1 MLYGGRL
8 FQEENS
14 AKKNPQ
20 TTDNSYSKI
29 PGVVRGTPGL
39 HNNSLKNINT
49 LLKMLTNNEQTQP
62 HYSPPKLPH
71 LKQGSKFFNTLLDL
85 LDLGILVTENNGKIL
100 YWNNLLLDQL
110 EINFAEISNIN
121 AYDFIDILRQNSS
134 LDKELSKNLELLIS
148 SKERIFDDVFVY
160 RNKKHLAILSYPV
173 ESLSNP
179 NRLWIFWNITDSL
192 EITGLKNLLSAD
204 EELQLFRHKTFILTE
219 MNLKLKKEVE
229 KLQKEKNEREIF
241 LSIIAHDLKSPFQGL
256 LGAFDTLD
264 ETFDE
269 MPKEDIRTYIK
280 YANTSIKGLYG
291 LIEKLLEWSRLL
303 IGQVKFN
310 QTQCDLY
317 YEMMNA
323 VDFYKIQLKQKEI
336 TVVNLMNKKLVTLA
350 DENMVNTIFRN
361 ILSNA
366 IKFSKR
372 NGVITL
378 TSELKG
384 NNINI
389 SIADNGIGMSDETK
403 ELIFDFSKHYTMNGT
418 EEERG
423 SGIGLLI
430 CKELMTWH
438 NGNISFESELGK
450 GTTFT
455 LIFPLLLKQS

>member
-1 MLYGGRL
+1 MQLV
-8 FQEENS
+8 EKT
-14 AKKNPQ
+14 AKKILPI
-20 TTDNSYSKI
+20 TDNRDRKI
-29 PGVVRGTPGL
+29 LSDRISTRGIQ
-39 HNNSLKNINT
+39 NNFINNFNIV
-49 LLKMLTNNEQTQP
+49 LQMLTNNEQTQS
-62 HYSPPKLPH
+62 YNSPRDLSKLNP
-71 LKQGSKFFNTLLDL
+71 GSKFFNTLLDL
-85 LDLGILVTENNGKIL
+85 LDLGILVTENSGKIL

-110 EINFAEISNIN
+110 EIDYSEISDIN
-121 AYDFIDILRQNSS
+121 GYDFIDLLKRNSTFDEEFKNDLES
-134 LDKELSKNLELLIS
+134 LIN
-148 SKERIFDDVFVY
+148 SKERIFDNVFVY
-160 RNKKHLAILSYPV
+160 KNKKHLAILSYPI
-173 ESLSNP
+173 ESINNP

-204 EELQLFRHKTFILTE
+204 EELQLFRHKAFILTE

-229 KLQKEKNEREIF
+229 KLKKEKNEREIF

-264 ETFDE
+264 DSFDE
-269 MPKEDIRTYIK
+269 MPKDDIRTYIK
-280 YANTSIKGLYG
+280 YANTSIKGLYA

-317 YEMMNA
+317 FEMMNA

-336 TVVNLMNKKLVTLA
+336 TIVNLMQKKLVTLA

-378 TSELKG
+378 TSEIKR
-384 NNINI
+384 NSCII
-389 SIADNGIGMSDETK
+389 SIADNGVGMSEETK
-403 ELIFDFSKHYTMNGT
+403 ELIFDFSKHYTMKGT

-438 NGNISFESELGK
+438 NGTISFESALGK
-450 GTTFT
+450 GSTFILT
-455 LIFPLLLKQS
+455 FPSLVKLV

>member
-1 MLYGGRL
+1 MQLV
-8 FQEENS
+8 ENS
-14 AKKNPQ
+14 SKKILQ
-20 TTDNSYSKI
+20 ITDNRYSKI
-29 PGVVRGTPGL
+29 LSVVRGTQGI
-39 HNNSLKNINT
+39 HNNFLNNIN
-49 LLKMLTNNEQTQP
+49 LVQKMLTNNEQTQP
-62 HYSPPKLPH
+62 DNSPRELPH

-85 LDLGILVTENNGKIL
+85 LDIGILVTESNAKIL

-110 EINFAEISNIN
+110 EINFAEILNLN
-121 AYDFIDILRQNSS
+121 AYDFIDFLKKNSS
-134 LDKELSKNLELLIS
+134 FDEHLRNDLESLIN

-160 RNKKHLAILSYPV
+160 RNKKHLAILSYPI

-192 EITGLKNLLSAD
+192 EISGLKNLLSAE

-229 KLQKEKNEREIF
+229 KLKKEKNEREIF

-264 ETFDE
+264 ESFDE
-269 MPKEDIRTYIK
+269 MPKDDIRTYIK
-280 YANTSIKGLYG
+280 YANTSIKGLYA

-310 QTQCDLY
+310 QTKCDLY
-317 YEMMNA
+317 FEMMNA
-323 VDFYKIQLKQKEI
+323 VDFYKFQLKQKEI
-336 TVVNLMNKKLVTLA
+336 TIVNLMHKKIVTLA

-378 TSELKG
+378 TSEIKG
-384 NNINI
+384 NNIHI
-389 SIADNGIGMSDETK
+389 SITDNGVGMSDETK
-403 ELIFDFSKHYTMNGT
+403 ELIFDFSKHYTMKGT

-430 CKELMTWH
+430 CKELMIWH
-438 NGNISFESELGK
+438 NGNINFESELGK
-450 GTTFT
+450 GTTFILT
-455 LIFPLLLKQS
+455 FPSLLKQT